1 VLGLLAERF
10 GNDGAFW
17 RGVTEMNVNFAT
29 LGYAIV
35 AVFAAGWIGS
45 MLRYRLRGC
54 GRAPAPAECAAANS
68 EGSA

>member
-35 AVFAAGWIGS
+35 AVFAAGWMGS
-45 MLRYRLRGC
+45 LLLYRLRGDA
-54 GRAPAPAECAAANS
+54 RASARSAATNS
-68 EGSA
+68 E